1 VLRAD
6 DRARARGALADHAD
20 RQAVE
25 DAEAVEQALD
35 FACGCCERRFR
46 PLVAD
51 EHETAVGEEASR
63 STQYLD
69 GVRHV
74 V

>member
-1 VLRAD
+1 
-6 DRARARGALADHAD
+6 
-20 RQAVE
+20 VE

-35 FACGCCERRFR
+35 LAGGRGERGFR
-46 PLVAD
+46 PFVAD
-51 EHETAVGEEASR
+51 EHETAVGEEATR

-69 GVRHV
+69 RIRHV